1 MLGVASV
8 PRSGKKK
15 GITLIESIYIDV
27 AGDRRTSR
35 YTILIEKLYAAEQA
49 KKLHDQ
55 MMARVSHRHAQAIA
69 QARKELEAEG
79 ERLRKIIQVAK
90 G

>member
-49 KKLHDQ
+49 KKLHG
-55 MMARVSHRHAQAIA
+55 RR
-69 QARKELEAEG
+69 
-79 ERLRKIIQVAK
+79 
-90 G
+90 